1 MENEEVRQNVVE
13 NRVFSRRNPVAAK
26 FAGVAS
32 TIKTLGYGAAIV
44 LSLLIMVSCEMEGE
58 GVLLALILGLIIA
71 VSTWFACL
79 MWEAI
84 AEALQLLED
93 IKNK

>member
-1 MENEEVRQNVVE
+1 MENQEVRQNVVE
-13 NRVFSRRNPVAAK
+13 NRIFSRRNPVAAK
-26 FAGVAS
+26 FAGVAA

-44 LSLLIMVSCEMEGE
+44 LALLIMASFDMEGE
-58 GVLLALILGLIIA
+58 GVLLAFITGLSIA
-71 VSTWFACL
+71 VTTWFACL
-79 MWEAI
+79 IWEAI

>member
-1 MENEEVRQNVVE
+1 MENQEVKQNVVE
-13 NRVFSRRNPVAAK
+13 NRIFSRRNPVAAK
-26 FAGVAS
+26 FAGVAA

-44 LSLLIMVSCEMEGE
+44 LALLIMASFDMEGE
-58 GVLLALILGLIIA
+58 GVFLALITGLSIA
-71 VSTWFACL
+71 VATWFACL
-79 MWEAI
+79 IWEAI